1 MQKIDQV
8 ASHFVQYAQN
18 LTTVAFDSLFILKE
32 HFIFGDQV
40 SSLLK
45 TFVITLKIEI
55 SSYHSQCFSKTD
67 SESLFIRKNAF
78 S

>member
-18 LTTVAFDSLFILKE
+18 LTTVAFDSFFILKE

-45 TFVITLKIEI
+45 TFVITSKIEI

>member
-18 LTTVAFDSLFILKE
+18 LTTVAFDSFFIFKE
-32 HFIFGDQV
+32 HFIFRDQV

-45 TFVITLKIEI
+45 TFVITSKIEI
-55 SSYHSQCFSKTD
+55 SSYHSQCFSKTE